1 LVEPKYCGNIGAVAR
16 IMMNFDFENLYLVNP
31 VDLNDECYIRAVH
44 ADKIL
49 DNAKTFP
56 SFKDCIKKIDFL
68 VATSSIESKKDKKH
82 LRNTVILEDFCEKFN
97 EINGKIGIVF
107 GREDYGLFNEEI
119 ALCDIMLRI
128 PSSKNYQA
136 LNLSHSVGIVLYSL
150 FIKNYSPKIKRNIG
164 KIEKEKLF
172 EYFNLLLDRIEYPTH
187 KKENTKIMLKRLL
200 GRSIPSKWEYHT
212 LMGILSKILE
222 KLNKK

>member
-1 LVEPKYCGNIGAVAR
+1 
-16 IMMNFDFENLYLVNP
+16 MMNFDFENLYLVNP
-31 VDLNDECYIRAVH
+31 VDLDDECYIRAVH

-49 DNAKTFP
+49 DNAKIFS
-56 SFKDCIKKIDFL
+56 SFDDCIKKIDYL
-68 VATSSIESKKDKKH
+68 VATSSIESQKDKKH
-82 LRNTVILEDFCEKFN
+82 LRNTINLEEFCEKTN
-97 EINGKIGIVF
+97 EINGKIGLVF

-136 LNLSHSVGIVLYSL
+136 LNLSHSVGIILYSL
-150 FIKNYSPKIKRNIG
+150 FIKSISPKRKRNIG

-172 EYFNLLLDRIEYPTH
+172 QYFNLLLNKIDYPKH
-187 KKENTKIMLKRLL
+187 KKEKTKIMLKRLF

-212 LMGILSKILE
+212 LMGVISKTLE
-222 KLNKK
+222 KLNKLK